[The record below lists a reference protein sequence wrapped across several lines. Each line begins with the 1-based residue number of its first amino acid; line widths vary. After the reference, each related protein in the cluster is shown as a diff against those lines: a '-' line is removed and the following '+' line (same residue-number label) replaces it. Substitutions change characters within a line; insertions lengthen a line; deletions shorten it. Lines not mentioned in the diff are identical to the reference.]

1 MTDGSTPGDHPYTV
15 ALNIDGPRDP
25 EYLLEVLQAA
35 AQAIRV
41 ANHVS
46 RDRAAIG
53 EPADA
58 WHAILELVSV
68 AERLPQ
74 LCEQIGGWLEAEREA
89 GRIAVP
95 SGTMAG
101 QPDLAVLTVTE
112 ALAHAGTVAEE
123 LRAVLNAAANVA
135 STLAAASPGLAP

>member
-1 MTDGSTPGDHPYTV
+1 MTEGSTPGDHPYTV

-46 RDRAAIG
+46 RDRAALG

-58 WHAILELVSV
+58 YHAILELVSV

-74 LCEQIGGWLEAEREA
+74 LFAQLGGWLEAEQAAARL
-89 GRIAVP
+89 AVP

-101 QPDLAVLTVTE
+101 RPDLTVLTVTE
-112 ALAHAGTVAEE
+112 TLAHAGTVAEE

-135 STLAAASPGLAP
+135 STLAAAEDGC

>member
-1 MTDGSTPGDHPYTV
+1 MTHDDKPYTV

-46 RDRAAIG
+46 RDRAALG
-53 EPADA
+53 EPADVY
-58 WHAILELVSV
+58 HAILELVSV
-68 AERLPQ
+68 AELMPQ
-74 LCEQIGGWLEAEREA
+74 LYGQLGGWLEAEQAAARV
-89 GRIAVP
+89 AVP

-112 ALAHAGTVAEE
+112 TLAHAGTVAAE

-135 STLAAASPGLAP
+135 AGLAAADIGEGSDG

>member
-1 MTDGSTPGDHPYTV
+1 MTHDDKPYTV

-46 RDRAAIG
+46 RDRAALG

-58 WHAILELVSV
+58 YHAILELASV

-74 LCEQIGGWLEAEREA
+74 LFAQIGGWLQGMRV
-89 GRIAVP
+89 AVP
-95 SGTMAG
+95 SGTLAG
-101 QPDLAVLTVTE
+101 RPGLAVLTVTE
-112 ALAHAGTVAEE
+112 ALEHAGTVASE
-123 LRAVLNAAANVA
+123 LRAVLTAAANVA
-135 STLAAASPGLAP
+135 AGLAAAEGGEGTDG

>member
-1 MTDGSTPGDHPYTV
+1 MTHDDHPYTV

-46 RDRAAIG
+46 RDRAALG

-74 LCEQIGGWLEAEREA
+74 LFAQLGGWLEAEQAAARL
-89 GRIAVP
+89 AVP

-101 QPDLAVLTVTE
+101 RPDLTVLTVTE
-112 ALAHAGTVAEE
+112 TLAHAGTVAEE